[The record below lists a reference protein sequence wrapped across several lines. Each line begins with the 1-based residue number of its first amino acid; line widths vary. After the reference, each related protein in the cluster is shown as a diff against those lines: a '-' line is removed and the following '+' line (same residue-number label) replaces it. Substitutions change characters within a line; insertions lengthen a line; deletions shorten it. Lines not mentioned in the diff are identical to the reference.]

1 MGISSIV
8 KYGVFGALVSLVAG
22 CMDTA
27 STPVDGPVRSFQTVT
42 YNHWDVR
49 GRFTT
54 RDQVF
59 QNVTQKDLM
68 TLLSGKTFVGYEESD
83 GSGLGYGAITVRHF
97 MADGNVYSCLV
108 SYKTGSPEK
117 DAYGGRPKQW
127 VSSSAENKNLGLEV
141 FEIETIEFDG
151 SSTYATIQY
160 NGLTGQIAHVG
171 YENNRFRDIR
181 KGHLQNGIPAAVY
194 TACPTYPSAESLG
207 TFVNHNQTAWN
218 YFELLEQDAGDRVI
232 RPDLVTAFTPVPLNS
247 GETR

>member
-59 QNVTQKDLM
+59 QNVTQEDLT

-83 GSGLGYGAITVRHF
+83 GRGGAYGALSVRF
-97 MADGNVYSCLV
+97 FDADGSLPMCIL
-108 SYKTGSPEK
+108 SYKTGQPLDDAFANKRWQSIFSPHYQIGL
-117 DAYGGRPKQW
+117 DI
-127 VSSSAENKNLGLEV
+127 AEMRTTNL
-141 FEIETIEFDG
+141 DG
-151 SSTYATIQY
+151 SYGYVVSQY
-160 NGLTGQIAHVG
+160 LAATGQLAFVAKEGRIV
-171 YENNRFRDIR
+171 RDIR
-181 KGHLQNGIPAAVY
+181 KGHLQNGIPAGVY
-194 TACPTYPSAESLG
+194 TACPDFPSAESLG